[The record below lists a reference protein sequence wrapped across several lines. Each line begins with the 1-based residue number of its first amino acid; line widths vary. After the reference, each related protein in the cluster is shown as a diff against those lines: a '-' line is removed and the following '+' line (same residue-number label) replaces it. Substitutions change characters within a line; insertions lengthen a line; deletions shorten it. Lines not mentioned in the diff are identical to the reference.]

1 MKDKGETQVKGK
13 IICPKC
19 KNEFIL
25 ELTEGKKVHDTI
37 CPKCKNKFSA
47 EVKCDPKE
55 LDWEEYG
62 EPRKTV
68 LSCIKPRSNKPLIA
82 TILLVCVFVIGITTA
97 VFIDFLIPIMSYV
110 GSFMDFL
117 KDNLNIG
124 YPISIVI
131 FSVFALPAVFACIK
145 RKHFSL
151 AVFSSFITIFSFG
164 FFFIGSILSI
174 IAFLLIF
181 VSRDEF
187 KDEKKGKIF

>member
-82 TILLVCVFVIGITTA
+82 TILLVCVFVIGVSTAIFSDFFIKTTPYA
-97 VFIDFLIPIMSYV
+97 ISA
-110 GSFMDFL
+110 MDL
-117 KDNLNIG
+117 KGDINIG
-124 YPISIVI
+124 YPIIVVI
-131 FSVFALPAVFACIK
+131 FSVFALLAIVACFK
-145 RKHFSL
+145 RKHFGL
-151 AVFSSFITIFSFG
+151 AVVCSFIAIFSFG

-187 KDEKKGKIF
+187 KDEKKEKIF